1 MNLNLTTQELVILL
15 VLIIGLGILFGFLFK
30 SAIKII
36 IGIVLIMVIWAVGF
50 NWLPE
55 QVDRITNGEATINDV
70 AGEVIND
77 FNESGIPE
85 SVGNTLNNVGE
96 YVDEHKDSW
105 IDSFFSLID
114 KLTGNY
120 EEDPPVVEVPEQ

>member
-15 VLIIGLGILFGFLFK
+15 ILIIGLGILFGFLFK

-50 NWLPE
+50 KWLPE

>member
-15 VLIIGLGILFGFLFK
+15 IFIIGLGILFGFLFK

-36 IGIVLIMVIWAVGF
+36 IGIVLIAVIWAVGF

-85 SVGNTLNNVGE
+85 SVGNTLNSVGE

-120 EEDPPVVEVPEQ
+120 EEDPPVVE

>member
-15 VLIIGLGILFGFLFK
+15 IFIIGLGILFGFLFK

-36 IGIVLIMVIWAVGF
+36 VGIVLIAVIWAVGF

-120 EEDPPVVEVPEQ
+120 EEDPPAVEVPEQ

>member
-15 VLIIGLGILFGFLFK
+15 IFIIGLGILFGFLFK

-36 IGIVLIMVIWAVGF
+36 IGIVLIAVIWAVGF

-85 SVGNTLNNVGE
+85 SVGNTLNSVGE